1 MPNGSP
7 KTWTPSFNPW
17 LIAASVMLATFMEV
31 LDTSVANVA
40 LPHIA
45 GNLSATPEEATWV
58 LTSYLVS
65 NAIILP
71 AANWLGRFFGRK
83 WFLMVC
89 IAIFTLSSAIC
100 GAAGSLGMLIVA
112 RIAQGAG
119 GGALQPIAQ
128 AVLMESFPKEKRG
141 SAMAVFG
148 LGVVVAPII
157 GPTLGG
163 WITDNYSWRWIFYI
177 NIPIGILAVFMCN
190 MFVQDP
196 PYIREQ
202 RPGRIDYLGF
212 GLMALALGA
221 MQLVLDKG
229 QEEEWF
235 ASNFITGFVILSFIA
250 AVAFVIWELRSKEPI
265 VDLRVLANRNFA
277 VGTSLMICMGIVL
290 YGTIAMLPLFLQTL
304 MGYPAVDSGMA
315 VSPRG
320 FGAITSMLIVGRLIN
335 RIRGRYLV
343 MFGFSVL
350 AYSIYLFSKI
360 NLEISISSIVWPN
373 IISGFA
379 MGFIFVPLTTMA
391 LGTLSNEQMGN
402 ASGVFNLMRNTGG
415 SVGIATV
422 TTMLA
427 RGAQVHQANM
437 VAHLTPYDP
446 ALQERIGQLA
456 ARGFST
462 QQAYAGVYG
471 TLVRQATLLSYID
484 IFRVLSFLCL
494 LCVPAALLFE
504 RVKKKAGPVAM
515 H

>member
-1 MPNGSP
+1 
-7 KTWTPSFNPW
+7 
-17 LIAASVMLATFMEV
+17 
-31 LDTSVANVA
+31 
-40 LPHIA
+40 
-45 GNLSATPEEATWV
+45 
-58 LTSYLVS
+58 
-65 NAIILP
+65 
-71 AANWLGRFFGRK
+71 
-83 WFLMVC
+83 
-89 IAIFTLSSAIC
+89 
-100 GAAGSLGMLIVA
+100 MLIVA

-128 AVLMESFPKEKRG
+128 AVLMESFPTEKRG

-177 NIPIGILAVFMCN
+177 NIPVGMLAIFMCN
-190 MFVQDP
+190 MFVEDP

-235 ASNFITGFVILSFIA
+235 ASNFITWVAIISFIA
-250 AVAFVIWELRSKEPI
+250 AVTFVIWELRSKEPI

-277 VGTSLMICMGIVL
+277 VGTTLMIAMGIVL

-304 MGYPAVDSGMA
+304 MGYPAVESGMA

-335 RIRGRYLV
+335 RVRGRYLV

-415 SVGIATV
+415 SVGIAAV

-427 RGAQVHQANM
+427 RGAQVHQAMM
-437 VAHLTPYDP
+437 VSHLTPYDP
-446 ALQERIGQLA
+446 ALQQRVGEMT
-456 ARGFST
+456 ARGITT
-462 QQAYAGVYG
+462 QQAYAGIYG
-471 TLVRQATLLSYID
+471 TLVRQATLMSYID

-494 LCVPAALLFE
+494 LCIPATLLFE